1 MYVEKEWNELNEKI
15 KEIENFIKEKK
26 EILNNEKKKIEEIK
40 NKINTYNSKEI
51 KEIKELM
58 NKFENKINEIKLNIP
73 LLLKSDEKLIS
84 LIFISSDENIHYS
97 LICKNTDNFSKIE
110 SLLYN
115 KYPEYKN
122 LNSSFILNKN
132 KIDVTKDLEYN
143 NIQDSDIITL
153 KINK

>member
-1 MYVEKEWNELNEKI
+1 
-15 KEIENFIKEKK
+15 
-26 EILNNEKKKIEEIK
+26 
-40 NKINTYNSKEI
+40 
-51 KEIKELM
+51 M

-73 LLLKSDEKLIS
+73 LLLQSDEKLIS

-97 LICKNTDNFSKIE
+97 LICKNTDNFSEIQ

-122 LNSSFILNKN
+122 LNNSFILNGN
-132 KIDVTKDLEYN
+132 KIDETKDLNYN